1 MAEETK
7 TTTETNVTEN
17 QNPAVENP
25 ANGANE
31 DSVNQL
37 NALKAEMERLKAAN
51 DKLSKEA
58 AENKRQLRAKQTEEE
73 RIAQEQE
80 EAQRKRQEEYEAVLA
95 ENNRMKAVSAY
106 ASVADEKTVE
116 KLIDAVSDA
125 DHKAIANIIADLS
138 KKAVTEAEAKWL
150 KERPQVR
157 TGQYSGMNKEQIM
170 AITDRDERL
179 RAIALNP
186 DVFK

>member
-1 MAEETK
+1 MADETK
-7 TTTETNVTEN
+7 TTTETTVTEN
-17 QNPAVENP
+17 QNPTTEAPVTP
-25 ANGANE
+25 PTE
-31 DSVNQL
+31 DSTAQL
-37 NALKAEMERLKAAN
+37 ATLKAEMERLKAAN

-73 RIAQEQE
+73 RVAQEQE

-95 ENNRMKAVSAY
+95 ENNRMKALAAYKSVS
-106 ASVADEKTVE
+106 DEKTVE

-125 DHKAIANIIADLS
+125 DHNAIANIIADLS
-138 KKAVTEAEAKWL
+138 KKAVAEAEAKWL

-157 TGQYSGMNKEQIM
+157 TGQYSGMTREQIM
-170 AITDRDERL
+170 AIPDRDEKL

-186 DVFK
+186 DLFK

>member
-1 MAEETK
+1 MADETK
-7 TTTETNVTEN
+7 TTTETTVTETTA
-17 QNPAVENP
+17 PAVENTALSP
-25 ANGANE
+25 NE
-31 DSVNQL
+31 DSVAQINS
-37 NALKAEMERLKAAN
+37 LKAEMERLKAAN

-80 EAQRKRQEEYEAVLA
+80 EAQRKRQEEYEAILA
-95 ENNRMKAVSAY
+95 ENNRMKAFGAY
-106 ASVADEKTVE
+106 ALVADEKTVE

-138 KKAVTEAEAKWL
+138 KKAVTDAEAKWL

-157 TGQYSGMNKEQIM
+157 TGQYSGMTREQIM
-170 AITDRDERL
+170 AITDSEERIK
-179 RAIALNP
+179 AIAMNKEL
-186 DVFK
+186 FS

>member
-1 MAEETK
+1 MADETK

-17 QNPAVENP
+17 QTPAVENP
-25 ANGANE
+25 APSSNE
-31 DSVNQL
+31 DSVAQINS
-37 NALKAEMERLKAAN
+37 LKAEMERLKAAN

-80 EAQRKRQEEYEAVLA
+80 EAQRKRQEEYEAILA
-95 ENNRMKAVSAY
+95 ENNRMKAFGAY
-106 ASVADEKTVE
+106 ALVADEKTVE

-138 KKAVTEAEAKWL
+138 KNAVTEAEAKWL
-150 KERPQVR
+150 KDRPPVQS
-157 TGQYSGMNKEQIM
+157 GGYSNMTKEQIM
-170 AITDRDERL
+170 AISDRRERL
-179 RAIALNP
+179 KAIAQNKNL
-186 DVFK
+186 F

>member
-7 TTTETNVTEN
+7 TTTETNVTEIKA
-17 QNPAVENP
+17 PAVENSAP
-25 ANGANE
+25 SPNE
-31 DSVNQL
+31 DSVAQINS
-37 NALKAEMERLKAAN
+37 LKAEMERLKAAN

-58 AENKRQLRAKQTEEE
+58 AENKRQLREKQTEEE

-80 EAQRKRQEEYEAVLA
+80 EAQRKRQEEYEAILA
-95 ENNRMKAVSAY
+95 ENNRMKAFGAY

-138 KKAVTEAEAKWL
+138 KKAVTDAEAKWL

-157 TGQYSGMNKEQIM
+157 TGQYSGMTREQIM
-170 AITDRDERL
+170 AITDSEERIK
-179 RAIALNP
+179 AIAMNKEL
-186 DVFK
+186 FS